1 MSFRRFIPLLLLLG
15 SALVASCSDD
25 VSPVRLGLIAGIT
38 GANADVGQ
46 AGRNGVMLAA
56 EEINR
61 AGGINGRSIEL
72 LIRDDGNSP
81 EKAAEAARDLTDE
94 KVAAI
99 IGPFTS
105 STSKAVRSVT
115 EPVEMLV
122 FSPTAMSDELSGLDD
137 HFFRLGSV
145 SRESAR
151 DYAEFIAERRGI
163 RRIAVLADKTN
174 APLTA
179 PYAEA
184 FSREFSALGG
194 EIVLTV
200 WGDFRAYVGFDD
212 LAQQLRESNAEG
224 VFLLTNAVDATRIV
238 HQIHKIDDRLKIFA
252 IEWAATRQLIELGGK
267 AVEGIEVVQ
276 NIDLFSTEEK
286 YLRFLENY
294 RRRFDAEPNYTSAA
308 AYETVLV
315 LSDALGKRT
324 DGESIKQAILANR
337 PYQGL
342 QETLTMDAYGDSL
355 RKSYFVVV
363 KDAEFAP
370 AP

>member
-1 MSFRRFIPLLLLLG
+1 M
-15 SALVASCSDD
+15 
-25 VSPVRLGLIAGIT
+25 
-38 GANADVGQ
+38 
-46 AGRNGVMLAA
+46 
-56 EEINR
+56 
-61 AGGINGRSIEL
+61 
-72 LIRDDGNSP
+72 
-81 EKAAEAARDLTDE
+81 
-94 KVAAI
+94 
-99 IGPFTS
+99 
-105 STSKAVRSVT
+105 
-115 EPVEMLV
+115 
-122 FSPTAMSDELSGLDD
+122 
-137 HFFRLGSV
+137 
-145 SRESAR
+145 
-151 DYAEFIAERRGI
+151 
-163 RRIAVLADKTN
+163 
-174 APLTA
+174 
-179 PYAEA
+179 
-184 FSREFSALGG
+184 
-194 EIVLTV
+194 
-200 WGDFRAYVGFDD
+200 
-212 LAQQLRESNAEG
+212 
-224 VFLLTNAVDATRIV
+224 
-238 HQIHKIDDRLKIFA
+238 
-252 IEWAATRQLIELGGK
+252 IELGGK